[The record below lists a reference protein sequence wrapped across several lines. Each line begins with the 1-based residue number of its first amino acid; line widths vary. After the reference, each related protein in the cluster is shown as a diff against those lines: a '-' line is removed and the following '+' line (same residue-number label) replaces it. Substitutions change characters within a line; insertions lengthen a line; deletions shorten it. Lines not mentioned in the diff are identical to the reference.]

1 MTTFNFNVVIEDKK
15 IDPDITEVADEPDYV
30 IDFVGVIVKDEESEN
45 QEFIFNVAEGKSPE
59 FKIRELNFIGEL

>member
-1 MTTFNFNVVIEDKK
+1 MTTYNFNVVMEDK
-15 IDPDITEVADEPDYV
+15 IDPDITDVADEPDHV

-45 QEFIFNVAEGKSPE
+45 QEFIFNVTEGKSPG